1 MPSQPAQQD
10 VHVDAVL
17 TNISIAYMQ
26 GTEGFVS
33 TKVFPVIPTDKQ
45 TNTYFIYNK
54 NDWFRDEA
62 QRRADST
69 ESAGSGYNL
78 SRDFFGCE
86 VYAFHKDVGDQ
97 VVANSDNPLSPDR
110 DATQFVSS
118 RLLLRQEIQ
127 WSTDYFKTGVWAT
140 DMVGVASA
148 PSASQFIQ
156 WSNYTT
162 STPIDQIE
170 AAKEGIVSTTGF
182 MPNTLVLGYQVMR
195 QLKHH
200 PDIRDRFKYTSSMNI
215 TAEILARLFEVDK
228 VLVAWGV
235 KATNLEGETSAYA
248 FITGKSALLT
258 YSNPS
263 PGLLA
268 PSAGYVF
275 QWNGVSEGMG
285 ASIGVSKFRMPAL
298 RSNRIEGQTAW
309 KNNGPRLARPPV
321 RRFRRSALRV
331 RR

>member
-1 MPSQPAQQD
+1 MPSQPTQTD

-33 TKVFPVIPTDKQ
+33 TKVFPTLSVDKQ
-45 TNTYFIYNK
+45 TNTYFKYDK

-62 QRRADST
+62 ARRPDST

-78 SRDFFGCE
+78 GKDTYSCD

-97 VVANSDNPLSPDR
+97 VVANSDSPLAPDR

-118 RLLLRQEIQ
+118 RLMLRQEIQ
-127 WSTDYFKTGVWAT
+127 WATDYFKTGVWAT
-140 DMVGVASA
+140 DKTGVASA
-148 PSASQFIQ
+148 PSASQVIH
-156 WSNYTT
+156 WSNYTN
-162 STPIDQIE
+162 STPIDNME
-170 AAKEGIVSTTGF
+170 AAKETVVSTTGF
-182 MPNTLVLGYQVMR
+182 MPNTLVLGYQAFR

-200 PDIRDRFKYTSSMNI
+200 PEIRDRFKYTTSQNI
-215 TAEILARLFEVDK
+215 TQEILARLFEVDR

-235 KATNLEGETSAYA
+235 KATNLEGETSAYS
-248 FITGKSALLT
+248 FITGKSALLC
-258 YSNPS
+258 YSNPN

-275 QWNGVSEGMG
+275 QWRGVSEGLG
-285 ASIGVSKFRMPAL
+285 ASVGISKFRMPML
-298 RSNRIEGQTAW
+298 RANRIEGQIAW
-309 KNNGPRLARPPV
+309 DNKVVASDLGYFFSEVVA
-321 RRFRRSALRV
+321 
-331 RR
+331 

>member
-1 MPSQPAQQD
+1 MPSQPSQQD

-33 TKVFPVIPTDKQ
+33 TKVFPTLSVDKQ
-45 TNTYFIYNK
+45 SNTYYKYDK

-69 ESAGSGYNL
+69 ESAGGGYNL
-78 SRDFFGCE
+78 SRDTYNCD

-97 VVANSDNPLSPDR
+97 VVRNSDNPLSPDR

-118 RLLLRQEIQ
+118 RLVLRQEIQ
-127 WSTDYFKTGVWAT
+127 WATDFFKSGVWGT
-140 DMVGVASA
+140 DKALAGVT
-148 PSASQFIQ
+148 Q
-156 WSNYTT
+156 WSDYTN
-162 STPIDQIE
+162 SKPIEDIE
-170 AAKEGIVSTTGF
+170 AGKEKILSTTGF
-182 MPNTLVLGYQVMR
+182 LPNTLVMGYAVMR

-200 PDIRDRFKYTSSMNI
+200 PDIRDRFKWTSSQNI
-215 TAEILARLFEVDK
+215 TAEILARVFEVDRI
-228 VLVAWGV
+228 LVSHGV
-235 KATNLEGETSAYA
+235 KATNLEGETAAYE
-248 FITGKSALLT
+248 FISSKSALLC

-275 QWNGVSEGMG
+275 QWTGVSEGLG
-285 ASIGVSKFRMPAL
+285 TNVGVSKFRMPMLKA
-298 RSNRIEGQTAW
+298 NRIEGQVAWDNKLVAADLGYFFSTAV
-309 KNNGPRLARPPV
+309 A
-321 RRFRRSALRV
+321 
-331 RR
+331 

>member
-1 MPSQPAQQD
+1 MPSQPSQQD

-26 GTEGFVS
+26 NTDGFVS
-33 TKVFPVIPTDKQ
+33 TKVFPVIGTDKQ
-45 TNTYFIYNK
+45 TNTYFVYRK

-78 SRDFFGCE
+78 DRDFFGCD

-97 VVANSDNPLSPDR
+97 VVANSDSPLAPDR

-127 WSTDYFKTGVWAT
+127 WSSDYFKTAAWGT
-140 DMVGVASA
+140 DSTGVAA
-148 PSASQFIQ
+148 GPTGNQFVQ
-156 WSNYTT
+156 WNNYAT
-162 STPIDQIE
+162 STPIEQIE
-170 AAKEGIVSTTGF
+170 AGKESIVSVTGF

-200 PDIRDRFKYTSSMNI
+200 PDIRDRFKYTSSQNI
-215 TAEILARLFEVDK
+215 TADILARLFEVDR

-235 KATNLEGETSAYA
+235 KATNLEGETSAYS
-248 FITGKSALLT
+248 FIHGKSALLCYT
-258 YSNPS
+258 NPN

-275 QWNGVSEGMG
+275 QWRGVSDGLG
-285 ASIGVSKFRMPAL
+285 NTVGITKFRMPEL
-298 RSNRIEGQTAW
+298 RANRIEGQIAW
-309 KNNGPRLARPPV
+309 DNKLVASDLGYFYSQAV
-321 RRFRRSALRV
+321 A
-331 RR
+331 